1 MCGIAGILTTA
12 PGALDLARTL
22 APVQRALRHRG
33 PDGAGAWQ
41 SASGQ
46 AAFVHVRLA
55 IFDSSAAGHQPMSIE
70 HGRFTIVYNG
80 AIYNFREL
88 RDELE
93 AAGVRFTTGSDT
105 EVILRLYARDGVAC
119 VSRLRG
125 MFAFALWD
133 EQERS
138 CLLARDR
145 FGIKPLY
152 FAVHG
157 ERLLFASEVKALTAS
172 GLVGRELD
180 PDSVYGYFRTGSV
193 PEPLTILKNVRALPA
208 AHHAHW
214 TNGRLTH
221 SRYWQLQFSPEPR
234 PVEAIVEEVRHA
246 LRNSVTAHL
255 AGDEPVGLF
264 LSGGLDSTAILALA
278 SEPGR
283 ALDTFSMTFPS
294 LPNDEGPAAGRTAAR
309 FGARPHDLPIDAAAA
324 RRAVAPFIA
333 AIDQPTI
340 DGLNTFVVARFA
352 SEQGAKAVLC
362 GTGADEL
369 FGGYPTFRGA
379 PRLAAWHSRASLAGP
394 IAALAGRL
402 LEWTGPGVRVRRVG
416 DLLQQRPALDT
427 AYAAYRAIYTR
438 REAAALTTHFTG
450 AVPLAPDLP
459 AAPDGLDTAEA
470 DAISRLELSR
480 YVRNQLLRDGDVM
493 AMAFGLELRT
503 PFLDGPLVDVLSR
516 VPPRTRVAPGKQ
528 LLRRA
533 VPELPDWVTG
543 RPKQCFQFPFEQ
555 WLGAEWS
562 DLRADAGRHCGVPAN
577 TWYRNWSVF
586 VLESWMR
593 AHPESC

>member
-1 MCGIAGILTTA
+1 MCGFAGILTAA

-22 APVQRALRHRG
+22 VPVQRALRHRG

-55 IFDSSAAGHQPMSIE
+55 IFDPSAAGQQPMSIDD
-70 HGRFTIVYNG
+70 GRFTIVYNG

-88 RDELE
+88 RAGLE
-93 AAGVRFTTGSDT
+93 ADGVRFKTGTDT
-105 EVILRLYARDGVAC
+105 EVILRLYARDGAAC

-133 EQERS
+133 ERERS

-152 FAVHG
+152 YAVSRD
-157 ERLLFASEVKALTAS
+157 RLVFASEVRALAAS
-172 GLVGRELD
+172 GLVPRELD
-180 PDSVYGYFRTGSV
+180 PDSVYGYFRSGSV

-208 AHHAHW
+208 AHVGRW
-214 TNGRLTH
+214 SNGRLSQ
-221 SRYWQLQFSPEPR
+221 SRYWQLQFSPA
-234 PVEAIVEEVRHA
+234 PVPVDAAVAEVRQA
-246 LRNSVTAHL
+246 LSDSVTAHL
-255 AGDEPVGLF
+255 AGDQPVGLF

-278 SEPGR
+278 SRPGR
-283 ALDTFSMTFPS
+283 ALETYSMTFPA
-294 LPNDEGPAAGRTAAR
+294 LPNDEGPAARRSAAQ
-309 FGARPHDLPIDAAAA
+309 FGATPHELPIDAETA
-324 RRAVAPFIA
+324 RRAVTPFID

-352 SEQGAKAVLC
+352 SERGAKVVLS
-362 GTGADEL
+362 GMGADEL
-369 FGGYPTFRGA
+369 FGGYPTFTGA
-379 PRLAAWHSRASLAGP
+379 PRLASWHARASLAGP
-394 IAALAGRL
+394 VTAGAGWL
-402 LEWTGPGVRVRRVG
+402 LERIGPGARVRRVG
-416 DLLQQRPALDT
+416 DLLQQRPGLDT
-427 AYAAYRAIYTR
+427 AYAAYRGIYTR
-438 REAAALTTHFTG
+438 REATVLTKHFTG
-450 AVPLAPDLP
+450 AAPMTGSLP
-459 AAPDGLDTAEA
+459 GAGVVDAAAPD
-470 DAISRLELSR
+470 AITRLELDR
-480 YVRNQLLRDGDVM
+480 YVRNQLLRDSDVM
-493 AMAFGLELRT
+493 SMAFGLELRT

-516 VPPRTRVAPGKQ
+516 VPAPLRVAPGKD

-533 VPELPDWVTG
+533 VPELPDWITG

-562 DLRADAGRHCGVPAN
+562 DLRADAGRHCNVSDN
-577 TWYRNWSVF
+577 TWYRKWSVF

-593 AHPESC
+593 AHPETC